1 MIRTVVALPVA
12 LAALAPPV
20 QFRASVDVV
29 RIEALAL
36 EHGRPIGGLTAA
48 DFVVTDNGA
57 AQAIAVRP
65 LGVEGVD
72 VVVALD
78 TSGSVEGARLQHL
91 QAGTRALVA
100 QLTAQDRASL
110 LVFNHALLLD
120 PADATPGIL
129 GARLA
134 ALTAQGRTSLV
145 DAVTTALV
153 WSAGR
158 ERPTLAIVFSDGLDT
173 ASWTRLDQALTLAKS
188 TDVVVDA
195 VVAGEAL
202 SLANLAPALVGA
214 QVTLPGRRQP
224 TPSERFLHELTGL
237 TGGRVR
243 DGDAGDRLAGAF
255 REALEHFRARYE
267 ITYSPTG
274 TRPGWHA
281 IGVKVVGR
289 RGTSVQARKGYQ
301 R

>member
-1 MIRTVVALPVA
+1 MIRAAAALPLA
-12 LAALAPPV
+12 LAALAAPV
-20 QFRASVDVV
+20 QFRASVDLV

-36 EHGRPIGGLTAA
+36 ERGRPIGGLTAA
-48 DFVVTDNGA
+48 DFHVTDNGA
-57 AQAIAVRP
+57 AQAITVRP
-65 LGVEGVD
+65 LGTEGVD

-78 TSGSVEGARLQHL
+78 TSGSVEGARLAHL
-91 QAGTRALVA
+91 QAGTRALVG
-100 QLTAQDRASL
+100 QLTAQDRATL
-110 LVFNHALLLD
+110 LVFNHALLLE
-120 PADATPGIL
+120 PADAAPGAV
-129 GARLA
+129 GARIA
-134 ALTAQGRTSLV
+134 AMTAQGRTSLV

-158 ERPTLAIVFSDGLDT
+158 ERPTLAIVFSDGVDT
-173 ASWTRLDQALTLAKS
+173 ASWTRLEQALALARS

-195 VVAGEAL
+195 VVAGEML
-202 SLANLAPALVGA
+202 SVASLDPALADV
-214 QVTLPGRRQP
+214 QSRLPARRHP
-224 TPSERFLHELTGL
+224 TPSERFLHDLTGL

-267 ITYSPTG
+267 ITYSPTA
-274 TRPGWHA
+274 TQPGWHE
-281 IGVKVVGR
+281 IEVKVVGR

>member
-1 MIRTVVALPVA
+1 MIRA
-12 LAALAPPV
+12 LAALPLALAALTPPA

-36 EHGRPIGGLTAA
+36 ERGRPIGGITAA
-48 DFVVTDNGA
+48 DFHVTDNGA
-57 AQAIAVRP
+57 TQAITVRP
-65 LGVEGVD
+65 LGTEGVD

-78 TSGSVEGARLQHL
+78 TSGSVEGERLEHL

-100 QLTAQDRASL
+100 QLTARDRATL
-110 LVFNHALLLD
+110 VVFNHALLLD
-120 PADATPGIL
+120 PADAVPGIL
-129 GARLA
+129 GARIG

-195 VVAGEAL
+195 VVAGEMV
-202 SLANLAPALVGA
+202 SLARLAPALADA
-214 QVTLPGRRQP
+214 QVGLPGRQQP
-224 TPSERFLHELTGL
+224 TASERFLHELTGL

-267 ITYSPTG
+267 ITYTPTG
-274 TRPGWHA
+274 TQPGWHE
-281 IGVKVVGR
+281 IDVKVVGR